1 MEVESSQYADGMRQ
15 AEKRL
20 LDFLRTMEAHL
31 EGLHLNRLAEQNAR
45 LKERLGETLEALR
58 ADLALSSPPEQL
70 QEFHTKFSKAVQHC
84 ADAYAFLLHFISQE
98 FAMDFL
104 KGRYEFCRGKYLLYE
119 LRAGLPILQQY
130 WVFPDV
136 LAALPAL
143 EIQEPDLDVPVG
155 IIRKERQEQRSA
167 YSLYVPEHYTPYK
180 EWPLI
185 VCLHSG
191 YSREDDYLL
200 TWLRA
205 AKSKGYMLLAPKS
218 VRETWSA
225 IRLPGIPPEPILD
238 RRSIRAMLEEVW
250 DSYAVDRRRI
260 YLTGFSDGGIFT
272 YVLGL
277 AYADIFAGIA
287 PVAGRIHPAIN
298 HLLQRGQGKDLPI
311 FIVHGEQD
319 PIFAVD
325 VTRQTHTG
333 LTKLGYNVTY
343 TELPDWGHAYPY
355 SINETLVLP
364 WFEGLGAKQLLGS
377 A

>member
-218 VRETWSA
+218 GKPGRLFVYLESLQSPFWTAVPSA
-225 IRLPGIPPEPILD
+225 RCWRRFGIAMRWIVGACISPGSLTVGFLPMFWGWRMRIFLPVLPRWPGGEPILD
-238 RRSIRAMLEEVW
+238 RRPSSSAGP
-250 DSYAVDRRRI
+250 DA
-260 YLTGFSDGGIFT
+260 GG
-272 YVLGL
+272 G
-277 AYADIFAGIA
+277 DKAGI
-287 PVAGRIHPAIN
+287 
-298 HLLQRGQGKDLPI
+298 
-311 FIVHGEQD
+311 
-319 PIFAVD
+319 
-325 VTRQTHTG
+325 T
-333 LTKLGYNVTY
+333 
-343 TELPDWGHAYPY
+343 
-355 SINETLVLP
+355 
-364 WFEGLGAKQLLGS
+364 
-377 A
+377 